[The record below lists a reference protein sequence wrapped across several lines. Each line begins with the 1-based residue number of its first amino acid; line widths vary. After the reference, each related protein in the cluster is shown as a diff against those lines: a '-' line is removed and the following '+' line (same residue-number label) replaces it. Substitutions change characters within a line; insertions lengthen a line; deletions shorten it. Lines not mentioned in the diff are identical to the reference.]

1 MKNFINVLAFL
12 LLFIL
17 SGCMKT
23 VYTNKQVLDGYK
35 TKQDVAKTFG
45 LPAEK
50 KISQTGEEY
59 LYVFDGRRI
68 KDQYKNVATVEVNEF
83 NPYERYVIFLFD
95 KDGNVVNRKFQGV
108 DFRERAPA
116 PGKTIGLVLGLSAV
130 VALLI
135 IAAASSIDFYSGFG
149 TGFY

>member
-1 MKNFINVLAFL
+1 MKNFINGLAFL
-12 LLFIL
+12 LLFTL

-35 TKQDVAKTFG
+35 TKNDVTKTFG

-59 LYVFDGRRI
+59 LYVFDDRRI
-68 KDQYKNVATVEVNEF
+68 KAQHKNVATVEVKEF

-95 KDGNVVNRKFQGV
+95 KDGDVAHRKFQGV
-108 DFRERAPA
+108 DFKEQAPA
-116 PGKTIGLVLGLSAV
+116 PGKTVALVLGLSAV
-130 VALLI
+130 VTLFI
-135 IAAASSIDFYSGFG
+135 IAAASSIDFDSGFG

>member
-1 MKNFINVLAFL
+1 MKNFINGSAFL
-12 LLFIL
+12 LLLIS

-23 VYTNKQVLDGYK
+23 LYTNKQVLDGYK
-35 TKQDVAKTFG
+35 TKNDVTKIFG

-50 KISQTGEEY
+50 KISQTSEEY

-68 KDQYKNVATVEVNEF
+68 KDQYKNVATVEVKEF

-95 KDGNVVNRKFQGV
+95 KDGNVVNRKFKGV
-108 DFRERAPA
+108 DFKEQAPA
-116 PGKTIGLVLGLSAV
+116 PGKTVALVLGLSAV
-130 VALLI
+130 VTLFI
-135 IAAASSIDFYSGFG
+135 IAAASSIDFDSGFG

>member
-23 VYTNKQVLDGYK
+23 VYTNKQVLDSYK
-35 TKQDVAKTFG
+35 TKNDVTKIFG
-45 LPAEK
+45 PPAEK
-50 KISQTGEEY
+50 KTSQTGEEY

-68 KDQYKNVATVEVNEF
+68 KDQYKNVATVEVKEF

-95 KDGNVVNRKFQGV
+95 KDGNVLNRKFKGV
-108 DFRERAPA
+108 DFRERASA
-116 PGKTIGLVLGLSAV
+116 PGKTVALVLGISAIIGLFV
-130 VALLI
+130 VVGNSLN
-135 IAAASSIDFYSGFG
+135 FSGFG
-149 TGFY
+149 GGVYY